1 MAKSNPDGNR
11 PQSKARGLD
20 PDSTSD
26 MEFSGH
32 YQFLEMAQFYQ
43 EIGIAPAIC
52 MDVPDT

>member
-1 MAKSNPDGNR
+1 
-11 PQSKARGLD
+11 
-20 PDSTSD
+20 